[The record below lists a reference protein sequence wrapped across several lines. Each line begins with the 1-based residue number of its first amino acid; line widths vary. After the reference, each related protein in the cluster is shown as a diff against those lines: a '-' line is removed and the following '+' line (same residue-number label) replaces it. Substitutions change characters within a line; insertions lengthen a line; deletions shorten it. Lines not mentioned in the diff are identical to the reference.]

1 MQQRGGA
8 GERGTAEWGTPPGDA
23 SRLDLWGSH
32 RSGGESGPAGTPPQR
47 EQSMPLMA
55 RMPGWIRM
63 REEVPLRGAGPVA
76 AQPPRVGFTANP
88 ETAKQYLA
96 DWEVYAHHCRQQGG
110 IPLTIDLAM
119 QAQYDT
125 PTHAQLRSRFR
136 AVLRLLASGEQ
147 SRGNAFPP
155 VGKDWV
161 APLADVH
168 YVAVWVWTA
177 SQASQSRS
185 LSELRRVLD
194 EAPPP
199 SREGGYAAIVGDQG
213 VVYAHL
219 ERVYPGVDV
228 ESLKSAQQI
237 MVRDALIRRVGAEPA
252 RHLLQAAC
260 MQHDMGDAPLRDYR
274 GALEAYGGVLI
285 TLLGTVGRPGTSGD
299 DGAARDRMGARGPR
313 APAYET
319 RRPPWA
325 DGRAS
330 ATPGVRRDGA
340 PPRRDGAP
348 VRAYAVRVGRGDYVD
363 AEDVAGEWDGADETT
378 YDDVDV
384 GASEYSHHDDRVYD
398 HDDDE
403 GGDTAPLTV
412 MKVAL
417 GQRDHRRG
425 GAMGAR
431 PQRAAGGAAA
441 TRGWGRQ
448 RRRAP
453 SACSWS
459 GRISR
464 RTKAVWCRG

>member
-1 MQQRGGA
+1 MGTAAPGTPAGGAAPRPDLRWMRRASRTEEGAVQQRGGA

-285 TLLGTVGRPGTSGD
+285 TLLG
-299 DGAARDRMGARGPR
+299 A
-313 APAYET
+313 
-319 RRPPWA
+319 
-325 DGRAS
+325 
-330 ATPGVRRDGA
+330 
-340 PPRRDGAP
+340 
-348 VRAYAVRVGRGDYVD
+348 VGRGDYVD

-384 GASEYSHHDDRVYD
+384 GASEYSHHDDPDYDDHGHD

-403 GGDTAPLTV
+403 GGGTAPLTV